1 MSYSF
6 RDVWFHSRGENKCS
20 VHSYPYLFKRRNS
33 LMDWPSV
40 ITCRFCLS
48 VLVAKK
54 KLFKKSYQ
62 IWDAVKCSFPR
73 TSWRRIKIKIFESK
87 NDDVTLFDRAPGRMF
102 SFHCHIAIFSL
113 KRIFFFKSS
122 CRVLKFDISAYK
134 LISGSSFITG
144 LNRKSR
150 RVRTDNRK
158 VNIVQRNKI
167 L

>member
-6 RDVWFHSRGENKCS
+6 RDVWFLVVKVNAPFTPIRIYLKGGILWWIGLPWSPVVS
-20 VHSYPYLFKRRNS
+20 VYLFS
-33 LMDWPSV
+33 S
-40 ITCRFCLS
+40 S
-48 VLVAKK
+48 KK

-62 IWDAVKCSFPR
+62 IWDAVKRHFPR

-87 NDDVTLFDRAPGRMF
+87 NDDVTLFDRTPGRMF

-113 KRIFFFKSS
+113 KRIFFFNSS
-122 CRVLKFDISAYK
+122 CKVLKFDISAYK

-144 LNRKSR
+144 LSRKSR

-158 VNIVQRNKI
+158 ENIVQRN
-167 L
+167 